1 MYRDKYKNEELTSD
15 IVKNVI
21 LSLGLHLIIAIVV
34 VTISTCFSSVAK
46 FIDENSWKLIG
57 FSFVLPLT
65 LSVFVN
71 KIHINLNRVIALLYT
86 VFTGLLMTYAAFKY
100 GIPKFLL
107 AIFISVIIF
116 SVMSY
121 FGNNTKED
129 LERYRVILK
138 INLFFLIVMMLV
150 NLYFGVHIL
159 YWIIDYSIIGNF
171 TAFIAFDIN
180 HIKQEVSLA
189 NKNEKLL
196 KRIELSGMLQFYFDF
211 MILSVALMDILT
223 RK

>member
-1 MYRDKYKNEELTSD
+1 
-15 IVKNVI
+15 
-21 LSLGLHLIIAIVV
+21 
-34 VTISTCFSSVAK
+34 
-46 FIDENSWKLIG
+46 
-57 FSFVLPLT
+57 
-65 LSVFVN
+65 
-71 KIHINLNRVIALLYT
+71 
-86 VFTGLLMTYAAFKY
+86 
-100 GIPKFLL
+100 
-107 AIFISVIIF
+107 
-116 SVMSY
+116 
-121 FGNNTKED
+121 
-129 LERYRVILK
+129 
-138 INLFFLIVMMLV
+138 MMLV

-189 NKNEKLL
+189 NRNEKLL